1 MKKTVY
7 RMIIV
12 LSCLLLLSQLAE
24 AQSAKRISGDSWFGS
39 TTKEE
44 HSKIIGYAV
53 QKDEQAFK
61 TALAAGIMRGSV
73 TFFKSG
79 EEVYI
84 VDTAI
89 LSGLVKVRR
98 KGETKEYWT
107 NLEAVK

>member
-1 MKKTVY
+1 M
-7 RMIIV
+7 
-12 LSCLLLLSQLAE
+12 
-24 AQSAKRISGDSWFGS
+24 
-39 TTKEE
+39 
-44 HSKIIGYAV
+44 

-61 TALAAGIMRGSV
+61 AALAAGIMRGSV

-89 LSGLVKVRR
+89 FSGMVKVRR
-98 KGETKEYWT
+98 KGKTKEHWT